1 MREWSW
7 FPSKAKHS
15 TFTVIPVY
23 APTTDAKE
31 AEVEWFYDDLQE
43 LLELSPKKKRCP
55 FYHKGLERKSRK
67 SRDTKNNKQVWPWS
81 RKWSKAKA
89 NRILSRKH
97 AGHSKH
103 PFPTTQEA
111 TQHMDITITITR
123 WSIPKLDWLCSLQ
136 LRMEKLYT
144 VSKNKTWSQL
154 WLRLWAT
161 YCKIQA

>member
-1 MREWSW
+1 MILVPFQGKTFNIHSNPSVRSNHWCQRSWSW
-7 FPSKAKHS
+7 M
-15 TFTVIPVY
+15 VLWW
-23 APTTDAKE
+23 PTRT
-31 AEVEWFYDDLQE
+31 
-43 LLELSPKKKRCP
+43 SRIITKKKRCP

-67 SRDTKNNKQVWPWS
+67 SRDTKNNKQFWPWS